1 MFANPSPP
9 YCSYHYRF
17 SSESQRERERER
29 ETLKPE
35 RARKKRV
42 MEGGHGWHVASLRST
57 GLPDKKIMN
66 REMLRF
72 RPIAPKPV
80 AGGGSGSSYT
90 VTENKSLL
98 VSKARTKRKYVR
110 VHKNNNEYK
119 RKKMVS
125 EEEMVLKTLQLLPE
139 KAEMED
145 LGAGDS
151 WSKVDDDPTAEN
163 NHNRDPQMLLNDKK
177 WVVDNVEPGGGS
189 DLTVEM
195 GQMRVVESWVTVESV
210 TDTCMDVRWLGSTD
224 VEKMKNLER
233 DTCPGFV
240 SDGLNRVQWVNEAYK
255 RMVMKV
261 ECDGQSPECE
271 CLVRLVVKVKFPYSY
286 QAFTGRVRL
295 QHTWRNQK
303 SSKVVPCDVWRMDCG
318 GFSWRLDVK
327 AALSLG
333 L

>member
-1 MFANPSPP
+1 M
-9 YCSYHYRF
+9 
-17 SSESQRERERER
+17 
-29 ETLKPE
+29 
-35 RARKKRV
+35 
-42 MEGGHGWHVASLRST
+42 
-57 GLPDKKIMN
+57 MN
-66 REMLRF
+66 RIMLRF
-72 RPIAPKPV
+72 RPIAPKPTT
-80 AGGGSGSSYT
+80 GGSSSDGSAMD
-90 VTENKSLL
+90 NKNAFI
-98 VSKARTKRKYVR
+98 SKGRTKRKYVR
-110 VHKNNNEYK
+110 VRKNNNNSGSK
-119 RKKMVS
+119 RKGRIA
-125 EEEMVLKTLQLLPE
+125 EEEMKEALDLDMDMEKAVVTLQLMPE
-139 KAEMED
+139 KSERNESPES
-145 LGAGDS
+145 GS
-151 WSKVDDDPTAEN
+151 WCNIDPTVPRKDCEEN
-163 NHNRDPQMLLNDKK
+163 GDAPIWLNLDEGVSKSNDK
-177 WVVDNVEPGGGS
+177 DR
-189 DLTVEM
+189 T
-195 GQMRVVESWVTVESV
+195 VVESWVTVESV